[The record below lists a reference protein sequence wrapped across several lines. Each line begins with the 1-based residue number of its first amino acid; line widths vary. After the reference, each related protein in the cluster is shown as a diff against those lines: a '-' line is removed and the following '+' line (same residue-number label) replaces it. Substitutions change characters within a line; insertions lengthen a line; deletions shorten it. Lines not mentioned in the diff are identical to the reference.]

1 MPDEASGAHAPLDWL
16 TPPGPTEPPSLQL
29 VPPPWLNRDEALA
42 HRPDLGRSAA
52 GFEGYGAEE
61 PLRDI
66 RGPSGSA
73 RVGLLPGRDIREIPS
88 GGLAKEMGDPT
99 KEPINKVVFRKQFK
113 KTQMCRFFQR
123 SACRKGDSCEFAHGP
138 QELAQ
143 PPDLRRT
150 SLCKAFMEGCCPESA
165 ETCRFAHGIAML
177 RRTQGFEKV
186 VLNKEPQEEDTAV
199 FGYESQQ
206 VQLHHM
212 LRQQQREQEEMRQV
226 IEEQRRKIAELKMQ
240 QERLQ
245 QAQLAMQPPMLPF
258 GSAMNFPPPFAEA
271 QPPFFRDQPT
281 LLPNLGGG
289 GCSGC
294 PPPPEAQQFKSIPL

>member
-1 MPDEASGAHAPLDWL
+1 MPDEAIGAQTPLDWMR
-16 TPPGPTEPPSLQL
+16 GPEPPSLQL
-29 VPPPWLNRDEALA
+29 VPPPWLNRDETLA
-42 HRPDLGRSAA
+42 RPAA
-52 GFEGYGAEE
+52 CFQGYQAEE

-73 RVGLLPGRDIREIPS
+73 LVGLLPSQENLEIPS
-88 GGLAKEMGDPT
+88 MAKETADPN
-99 KEPINKVVFRKQFK
+99 KEPINKMVFRKQFK

-123 SACRKGDSCEFAHGP
+123 SACRKGYSCEFAHGP

-150 SLCKAFMEGCCPESA
+150 SICKAFMEGCCPESA

-186 VLNKEPQEEDTAV
+186 VLNKEPQAEDTAG
-199 FGYESQQ
+199 FGYEQ
-206 VQLHHM
+206 VQLHLM

-245 QAQLAMQPPMLPF
+245 QAQLAMQPMLPF
-258 GSAMNFPPPFAEA
+258 GSAMNFPPSFAEA

-281 LLPNLGGG
+281 LLPNLAGG

>member
-1 MPDEASGAHAPLDWL
+1 MPDEAIGAQTPLDWMR
-16 TPPGPTEPPSLQL
+16 GPEPPSLQL
-29 VPPPWLNRDEALA
+29 VPPPWLNRDETLA
-42 HRPDLGRSAA
+42 PRPDRPDLGRPAA
-52 GFEGYGAEE
+52 CFQGYQAEE

-73 RVGLLPGRDIREIPS
+73 LVGLLPSQENLEIPS
-88 GGLAKEMGDPT
+88 MAKETADPN
-99 KEPINKVVFRKQFK
+99 KEPINKMVFRKQFK

-123 SACRKGDSCEFAHGP
+123 SACRKGYSCEFAHGP

-150 SLCKAFMEGCCPESA
+150 SLCKAFMEDCCPESA

-186 VLNKEPQEEDTAV
+186 VLNKEPQAEDTAG
-199 FGYESQQ
+199 FGYEQ
-206 VQLHHM
+206 VQLHLM
-212 LRQQQREQEEMRQV
+212 LRQQQREQEELRQV

-245 QAQLAMQPPMLPF
+245 QAQLAMQPMLPF
-258 GSAMNFPPPFAEA
+258 GSAMNFPPSFAEA

-281 LLPNLGGG
+281 LLPNLAGG

>member
-1 MPDEASGAHAPLDWL
+1 MPEEAIGAQTPLDWMR
-16 TPPGPTEPPSLQL
+16 GPEQPSLQL
-29 VPPPWLNRDEALA
+29 VPRPWLNRDETLA
-42 HRPDLGRSAA
+42 PRPDRPDLGRPAA
-52 GFEGYGAEE
+52 CFQGYQAEE

-73 RVGLLPGRDIREIPS
+73 LVGLLPSQENLEIPS
-88 GGLAKEMGDPT
+88 GMAKETADPN
-99 KEPINKVVFRKQFK
+99 KEPINKMVFRKQFK

-123 SACRKGDSCEFAHGP
+123 SACRKGYSCEFAHGP

-186 VLNKEPQEEDTAV
+186 VLNKEPQAEDAAG
-199 FGYESQQ
+199 FGYEQ
-206 VQLHHM
+206 VQLHLM

-258 GSAMNFPPPFAEA
+258 GSAMNFPPSFAEA

-281 LLPNLGGG
+281 LLPNLAGGG
-289 GCSGC
+289 SAGC